1 MKRLGATILFI
12 LISLHAFCA
21 EWDLGQNGNVSL
33 SDFKS
38 CGYDDQNRLA
48 WQIMGRKASVRGA
61 VTTIVGCQLVFFQES
76 GKNEDTAFLKPD
88 ETGKIRFSLTTPSCD
103 FNYAMGE
110 IKSDQA
116 ITLNLGKD
124 VNMSGVGFDVDLARH
139 VILLRSAV
147 NLKLKI
153 DKKTT
158 KALRKGPLK

>member
-1 MKRLGATILFI
+1 MKRLGVIILFI
-12 LISLHAFCA
+12 LMSLHAFCA

-33 SDFKS
+33 FDFKS
-38 CGYDDQNRLA
+38 CGYDDQNQLA
-48 WQIMGRKASVRGA
+48 WQIMGRKATVRGA
-61 VTTIVGCQLVFFQES
+61 ITTIEGCQLVFFQES
-76 GKNEDTAFLKPD
+76 SKNENTAFIKPD
-88 ETGKIRFSLTTPSCD
+88 ESGKIRFSLETPSCD

-116 ITLNLGKD
+116 LTLNLGNG
-124 VNMSGVGFDVDLARH
+124 VMTGVGFDVDLSRH